1 MLAVMT
7 VLRTPSSSRVVSGSK
22 SGRGCPGTGMVL
34 SENGMVRSSRSRFLP
49 MLRLSPRR
57 LRLLLLQYNIVSK
70 ICKVRFCSSW
80 VIGGGVLKP
89 AAFEYRRANSVEE
102 AIGQL
107 TDLGDEAKLLAGGQ
121 SLVPMMN
128 FRLVRPSALIDIARV
143 PDLRYVEPYDGSGLR
158 IGALTPHRWVE
169 EMEDPDLLE
178 GFSVLKRA
186 ARWVG
191 HYPIRTLGTFGGSIA
206 HADPSAEW
214 CMLAVLLDAEV
225 VIRGPE
231 GEREIPAP
239 EFFQGF
245 FMTALEPDEMV
256 VEIRFPEPAPRAS
269 LHEFARRAGD
279 YGIVAA
285 AVALEVSDGRCNSA
299 RVVLGGVADTPLR
312 VSEAERVLEGAEVS
326 REAFEEAGWAAAKVV
341 DPPSDVQGTAE
352 YRRDLSAVLIR
363 RALTEATGNGG

>member
-1 MLAVMT
+1 M
-7 VLRTPSSSRVVSGSK
+7 
-22 SGRGCPGTGMVL
+22 
-34 SENGMVRSSRSRFLP
+34 
-49 MLRLSPRR
+49 
-57 LRLLLLQYNIVSK
+57 
-70 ICKVRFCSSW
+70 
-80 VIGGGVLKP
+80 KP
-89 AAFEYRRANSVEE
+89 AAFKYQRANTVEE
-102 AIGQL
+102 ATEQL
-107 TDLGDEAKLLAGGQ
+107 TELGDDAKLLAGGQ

-128 FRLVRPSALIDIARV
+128 FRLVRPSALVDIGGI
-143 PDLRYVEPYDGSGLR
+143 PDLQYIEPHEKGLK

-214 CMLAVLLDAEV
+214 CMLATLLDAEV
-225 VIRGPE
+225 VAVGSE
-231 GEREIPAP
+231 GERVIPAS
-239 EFFQGF
+239 EFFFGF
-245 FMTALEPDEMV
+245 FMTALEPEEMI
-256 VEIRFPEPAPRAS
+256 VEVRFPRAAPHAA
-269 LHEFARRAGD
+269 LQEFARRAGD

-326 REAFEEAGWAAAKVV
+326 REAFEEAGWAAAKAV